1 MAEIG
6 IYEKA
11 LPKKLSWPEKLTL
24 VKKLGFDFLEFS
36 IDESPERMARLNWT
50 EEKIA
55 EVRTAIEQ
63 TGIPLRTLMLS
74 AHRRYPLG
82 SPDIEVQK
90 KSLELGRQAIDLCEK
105 LGIRHIQL
113 AGYDV
118 FYEKKSVKTRELFM
132 MNLAVLVKYAA
143 AKDVMLDLETMD
155 DPFINT
161 LEKIHQIKQR
171 IKSPWLQAYP
181 DLGNLSSWSPDTVAA
196 DIEKHMGLITH
207 IHLKDTQAVTADYP
221 GKFKDVGFG
230 EGIVDFDGLL
240 QLLTN
245 LGYDGCYTIE
255 MWSEDDEK
263 PLERIREAQ
272 KFFAPLFEKYQ
283 IRRDKKCWNH

>member
-11 LPKKLSWPEKLTL
+11 LPKALSWLEKLTL
-24 VKKLGFDFLEFS
+24 VKELGFDFLEFS
-36 IDESPERMARLNWT
+36 IDESAERLARLSWT
-50 EEKIA
+50 AAEIA
-55 EVRTAIEQ
+55 EVRWAVEQ

-82 SPDIEVQK
+82 AQKLAIQK
-90 KSLELGRQAIDLCEK
+90 KSLEIGKQAINLCEK

-118 FYEKKSVKTRELFM
+118 FYEEKSVKTREAFM
-132 MNLAVLVKYAA
+132 MNLATLVKYAA
-143 AKDVMLDLETMD
+143 TKDVMLDLETMD
-155 DPFINT
+155 DPFINS
-161 LEKIHQIKQR
+161 LEKIYQIKRR

-181 DLGNLSSWSPDTVAA
+181 DLGNLSAWSPENVAT
-196 DIEKHMGLITH
+196 DIEQHVDLITH
-207 IHLKDTQAVTADYP
+207 VHLKDSFAVTADYP
-221 GKFKDVGFG
+221 GKFKDVPFG
-230 EGIVDFDGLL
+230 SGVVDFDGLF

-245 LGYDGCYTIE
+245 LDYDGCYTIE
-255 MWSEDDEK
+255 MWSEEDDE

-272 KFFAPLFEKYQ
+272 AFFSPLFEKYQ
-283 IRRDKKCWNH
+283 IRGNKRCWSH